1 MGVFEDVDENTKK
14 KIVKVWERME
24 DKHKDFFVDQVALAM
39 SIWGSDEM
47 GKSFIAKILETMM
60 EDGSENLSDFGLYVE
75 SVLGEADK
83 REDKVRKAGIIIDDY
98 RMRNALSS
106 VPHKEIEF

>member
-14 KIVKVWERME
+14 RLVKVWEKMSEKDR
-24 DKHKDFFVDQVALAM
+24 DFFVDQVALGL
-39 SIWGSDEM
+39 SIWGSDET
-47 GKSFIAKILETMM
+47 GKSFIAKILAKMM

-75 SVLGEADK
+75 TILGEADK

-98 RMRNALSS
+98 RLRNALSS
-106 VPHKEIEF
+106 VPHKEIEL

>member
-1 MGVFEDVDENTKK
+1 
-14 KIVKVWERME
+14 ME

-75 SVLGEADK
+75 SILGEADK